1 MHMAQKR
8 TYVLYSLS
16 LHNFGRHFLHLVAW
30 KLPDRNTVSVCYVRL
45 FSLLGDVSGHCLV
58 TSPWTLS
65 ETSANQYRHTIGHI
79 VHGLKQDVLD
89 CQNVHGISR
98 YTRKCNFVYAHKKR
112 SIFLALI
119 FTKLTNTQQHYVQAS
134 YTEFHPNRTVYLE
147 CMDTHSFVPAS
158 KGCNRTL
165 LVTFFFVN

>member
-65 ETSANQYRHTIGHI
+65 ETSANQSRHTIGHI

-98 YTRKCNFVYAHKKR
+98 YTRKCNFVYAHKKKVNLPCTDFHGTQKYSAALCAGLIYWISSKSD
-112 SIFLALI
+112 SIFG
-119 FTKLTNTQQHYVQAS
+119 
-134 YTEFHPNRTVYLE
+134 VYGHRFI
-147 CMDTHSFVPAS
+147 CTC
-158 KGCNRTL
+158 K
-165 LVTFFFVN
+165 